1 MEGMGGSRFWEGIRG
16 CEVSFDHLFLYT
28 CSFLC

>member
-1 MEGMGGSRFWEGIRG
+1 MGGSRFWEDIRG
-16 CEVSFDHLFLYT
+16 CKVSFARLFLYT